1 MCKDGKQSC
10 WHQRYYGNEYVCTV
24 PVFMR
29 LFSIFRKVYHSL
41 SMIVTWST
49 TMCVC
54 PPCLSIRLGNGNWGV
69 WTTCTPLK
77 ARIVCRL
84 LRFSLYLTDMIH
96 QKRLRTGEAQGR
108 KNGNSCFI
116 RHVKKKMNLL
126 QQFHINTKYYIEIS
140 LIFFER
146 PWTIMLLGPGLQK
159 NLRPRLKMIHSLKNS
174 SM

>member
-54 PPCLSIRLGNGNWGV
+54 PPCLSIRLGNGNWGA

-126 QQFHINTKYYIEIS
+126 QQFHIIQSIT
-140 LIFFER
+140 
-146 PWTIMLLGPGLQK
+146 
-159 NLRPRLKMIHSLKNS
+159 LKSHLFSLKDHEPLCYWALVYKRTYDQD
-174 SM
+174 